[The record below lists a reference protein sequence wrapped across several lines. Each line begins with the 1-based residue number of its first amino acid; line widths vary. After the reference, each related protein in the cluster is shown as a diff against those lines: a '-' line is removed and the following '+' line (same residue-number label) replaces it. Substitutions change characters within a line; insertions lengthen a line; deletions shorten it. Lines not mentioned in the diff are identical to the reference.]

1 MREFIDA
8 ALGFPTFLFT
18 AALIVIV
25 GFWLL
30 VLAGAAETDSFDSD
44 VDLDAAGIGGVPV
57 AVAFSLLTALAWF
70 GSLAASVTL
79 HRFGAFGAFG
89 GSGLV
94 RAALTL
100 GVMAGATLLA
110 WWATR
115 LLVRPL
121 HTLFPDEPGPS
132 RLDFVGLTCTIR
144 TGRVDAWFGQAE
156 VTARDGSTAVVQV
169 RQHRADTAKAD
180 APVLSNG
187 STGLLYAYDDAGEFF
202 WVAPYDAALDP
213 RVPAA

>member
-18 AALIVIV
+18 AALIVVV

-44 VDLDAAGIGGVPV
+44 VDLDTAGIGGVPV
-57 AVAFSLLTALAWF
+57 TVAFSLLTAVAWF
-70 GSLAASVTL
+70 SSLAASVL
-79 HRFGAFGAFG
+79 LRRFGAFDA
-89 GSGLV
+89 SGLV
-94 RAALTL
+94 RAALALTVL
-100 GVMAGATLLA
+100 AGAALLA

-156 VTARDGSTAVVQV
+156 VAARDGSTALVQV
-169 RQHRADTAKAD
+169 RQHRADMAKAD
-180 APVLSNG
+180 APVLRNG

-202 WVAPYDAALDP
+202 WVAPYDTALDP
-213 RVPAA
+213 RASAA

>member
-18 AALIVIV
+18 AALIVVV

-30 VLAGAAETDSFDSD
+30 VLTGVAETDSFDSD
-44 VDLDAAGIGGVPV
+44 VDLDTAGIGGVPV
-57 AVAFSLLTALAWF
+57 TVAFSLLTAVAWF
-70 GSLAASVTL
+70 TSLAASVTL
-79 HRFGAFGAFG
+79 HRFGAFGA
-89 GSGLV
+89 SGLV
-94 RAALTL
+94 RAVSALAVL
-100 GVMAGATLLA
+100 VGAVLLA

-156 VTARDGSTAVVQV
+156 VAARDGSTAVVQV
-169 RQHRADTAKAD
+169 RQHRADTAKAG
-180 APVLSNG
+180 APALGNG

-202 WVAPYDAALDP
+202 WVAPYDTALDP
-213 RVPAA
+213 RASAA

>member
-18 AALIVIV
+18 AALIVVV

-30 VLAGAAETDSFDSD
+30 VLTGVAETDSFDSD
-44 VDLDAAGIGGVPV
+44 ADLDTAGIGGVPV
-57 AVAFSLLTALAWF
+57 TVAFSLLTAVAWF
-70 GSLAASVTL
+70 SSLAASVLL
-79 HRFGAFGAFG
+79 HRFGAFDA
-89 GSGLV
+89 SGLV
-94 RAALTL
+94 RAVSALAVL
-100 GVMAGATLLA
+100 VGAVLLA

-156 VTARDGSTAVVQV
+156 VAARDGSTAVVQV
-169 RQHRADTAKAD
+169 RQHRADTAKAG
-180 APVLSNG
+180 APALGNG

-202 WVAPYDAALDP
+202 WVAPYDTALDP
-213 RVPAA
+213 RASAA

>member
-18 AALIVIV
+18 AALIVVI

-30 VLAGAAETDSFDSD
+30 VLTGVAETDSFDSD

-57 AVAFSLLTALAWF
+57 TVAFSLLTALAWF
-70 GSLAASVTL
+70 SSLAASVTL
-79 HRFGAFGAFG
+79 HRFGAFDA
-89 GSGLV
+89 SGLV
-94 RAALTL
+94 RATLTL
-100 GVMAGATLLA
+100 TVLAGSALLA
-110 WWATR
+110 WRATR

-156 VTARDGSTAVVQV
+156 VAARDGSTAVVQV
-169 RQHRADTAKAD
+169 RQHRADMAKAD
-180 APVLSNG
+180 APVLGNG
-187 STGLLYAYDDAGEFF
+187 STGLLYAYDEAGEFF
-202 WVAPYDAALDP
+202 WVAPYDTALDP
-213 RVPAA
+213 RASAA

>member
-18 AALIVIV
+18 AALIVVV

-30 VLAGAAETDSFDSD
+30 VLAGVTETDSFDSD
-44 VDLDAAGIGGVPV
+44 VDLDTAGIGGVPV
-57 AVAFSLLTALAWF
+57 TVAFSLLTAVAWF
-70 GSLAASVTL
+70 SSLTASVL
-79 HRFGAFGAFG
+79 LGHLAV
-89 GSGLV
+89 SGLV
-94 RAALTL
+94 RALSALAVL
-100 GVMAGATLLA
+100 VGATLLA
-110 WWATR
+110 WWVTR

-156 VTARDGSTAVVQV
+156 VAARDGSTALVQV
-169 RQHRADTAKAD
+169 RQHGADTAKAD

-202 WVAPYDAALDP
+202 WVAPYDTALDP
-213 RVPAA
+213 RASAA